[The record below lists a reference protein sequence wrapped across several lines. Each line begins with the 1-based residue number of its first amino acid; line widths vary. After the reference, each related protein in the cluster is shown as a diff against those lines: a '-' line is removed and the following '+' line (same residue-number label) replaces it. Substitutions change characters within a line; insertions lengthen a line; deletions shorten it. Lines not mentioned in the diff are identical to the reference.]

1 VAASFAVASL
11 ALETCALIA
20 LAPKKLAASI
30 FLPAG
35 FDDACVCGRVLEV
48 DVSGMV
54 WRPRESA
61 CSAGKHAWRTKA
73 TQQNEMDFGVLCN
86 MNDQVVNLLK

>member
-1 VAASFAVASL
+1 VLAHSNKRGVYSTLVVAASFAVASL
-11 ALETCALIA
+11 ALATCALIA

-54 WRPRESA
+54 WRPRGSV
-61 CSAGKHAWRTKA
+61 KA
-73 TQQNEMDFGVLCN
+73 RVAHEGDAAE
-86 MNDQVVNLLK
+86 